1 MLSTKTND
9 WCRDVSS
16 YLAAHFKTDMTL
28 CKEYIKHCSS
38 SNMKQVYNTNIK
50 YHTTVYKHLCNT
62 QTHTGAVQTSKHH
75 VKRMKW
81 TVIKNWKSIWHWT
94 VKGQNQSAFLT
105 TQDPGSSYIAPVHPL
120 IHKHKVSSDTHSQA
134 HQIKKII
141 ILWRKVREKNKIME
155 CKLWYED
162 VILSF
167 KKSYLNV

>member
-9 WCRDVSS
+9 WCRDVS

-105 TQDPGSSYIAPVHPL
+105 TQDLEV
-120 IHKHKVSSDTHSQA
+120 
-134 HQIKKII
+134 I
-141 ILWRKVREKNKIME
+141 ILH
-155 CKLWYED
+155 LY
-162 VILSF
+162 ILSF
-167 KKSYLNV
+167 TNTKCPATHIHRHIRLKK

>member
-1 MLSTKTND
+1 MQG
-9 WCRDVSS
+9 C
-16 YLAAHFKTDMTL
+16 F
-28 CKEYIKHCSS
+28 ISS
-38 SNMKQVYNTNIK
+38 SSFQDGYDIVQRINQTLFIFKHETSVQYQ
-50 YHTTVYKHLCNT
+50 YKVPYYSL
-62 QTHTGAVQTSKHH
+62 QTHTGAVQTFKHH

-105 TQDPGSSYIAPVHPL
+105 TQDLEVIILHLYIL
-120 IHKHKVSSDTHSQA
+120 SFTTQYKQVSSDTHSQA